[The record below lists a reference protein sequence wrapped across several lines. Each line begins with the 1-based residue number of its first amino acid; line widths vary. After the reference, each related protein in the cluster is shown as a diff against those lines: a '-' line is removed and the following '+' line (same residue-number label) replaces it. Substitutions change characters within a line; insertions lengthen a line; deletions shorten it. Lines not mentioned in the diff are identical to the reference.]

1 MNRRTFLT
9 HSLANTAL
17 VGAAVAASS
26 PASVSTPPPPA
37 PGTEPKRPHP
47 LDSKLVG
54 DFVRA
59 GHSTLPKVKTMLAET
74 PGLIHASWDWG
85 NGDFESALGGA
96 AHMGNREIALHL
108 LNAGARIDAF
118 TAAMLGETNLVA
130 ALIRCSPAVANARG
144 PHTLSLLHHAAQSGK
159 VELAEI
165 ISPHLATR
173 GRDCNQALL
182 IASQRGHVA
191 FVEWLLAHG
200 VDNVNVK
207 NFARRTSLD
216 LALEQK
222 HDTVARLLRAAG
234 ALSSL

>member
-9 HSLANTAL
+9 HSLANATL
-17 VGAAVAASS
+17 LGAAVCANAQEVV
-26 PASVSTPPPPA
+26 PTTPPPA
-37 PGTEPKRPHP
+37 PGTEPKRPP
-47 LDSKLVG
+47 ALDSKLVG

-59 GHSTLPKVKTMLAET
+59 AHSNLAKVKTMLAET
-74 PGLIHASWDWG
+74 PRVIHASWDWG
-85 NGDFESALGGA
+85 NGDFETALGAA

-108 LNAGARIDAF
+108 LNAGARIEAF
-118 TAAMLGETNLVA
+118 TAAMLGETDLVA
-130 ALIRCSPAVANARG
+130 ALVRCSPAVANARG
-144 PHTLSLLHHAAQSGK
+144 AHGLSLLHHAAHSGK
-159 VELAEI
+159 VELAEV
-165 ISPHLATR
+165 ISPHLTAR

-191 FVEWLLAHG
+191 FVGWLLAHG

-207 NFARRTSLD
+207 NFACLTSLD

-222 HDTVARLLRAAG
+222 HDAVVRLLRAAG